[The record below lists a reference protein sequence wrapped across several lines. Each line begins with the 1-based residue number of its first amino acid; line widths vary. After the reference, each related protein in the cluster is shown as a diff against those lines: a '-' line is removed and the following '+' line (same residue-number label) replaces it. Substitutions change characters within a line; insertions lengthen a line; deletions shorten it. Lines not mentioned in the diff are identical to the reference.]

1 MISALWFKKIPFFL
15 LAMMISFSLSAQ
27 KEDPYVRLAKIDVD
41 PVQLERYL
49 EFLKENME
57 ASLKKEPGV
66 LSMYAVA
73 EKERPHQI
81 LIIET
86 YASKAAYELH
96 IQSAHFKKYK
106 QGTLAMVRSLDLR
119 DVVPLGGTSP
129 EKK

>member
-15 LAMMISFSLSAQ
+15 LAIMISFSLSAQ

-86 YASKAAYELH
+86 YASKATYDLH
-96 IQSAHFKKYK
+96 IQSAHFQKYK

-129 EKK
+129 KKK

>member
-73 EKERPHQI
+73 EKEQPHQI

-86 YASKAAYELH
+86 YASKATYDLH
-96 IQSAHFKKYK
+96 IQSAHFQKYK

>member
-1 MISALWFKKIPFFL
+1 MISALWFKKIPFLL

-41 PVQLERYL
+41 SVQLERYL

-119 DVVPLGGTSP
+119 DVVPLGVTSP

>member
-1 MISALWFKKIPFFL
+1 
-15 LAMMISFSLSAQ
+15 MMISFSLSAQ

-86 YASKAAYELH
+86 YASKATYDLH
-96 IQSAHFKKYK
+96 IQSAHFQKYK

-119 DVVPLGGTSP
+119 DVVPLGGTSL
-129 EKK
+129 KKK